1 MKIKTLTA
9 FAAAAMLAAS
19 MSVAS
24 AQNPAGSAGA
34 ESSPSNLNK
43 GSALSTQPQSGAQHK
58 SGKMSKSG
66 MKKSSKKKMRTT
78 GRSKFCMTERGSS
91 NNLNCKFASMAACTK
106 SAKPVGRT
114 CVPNPNLGGTTG
126 AGTGMKSSTGMKK
139 SGSGMTK

>member
-24 AQNPAGSAGA
+24 AQNAAGRAPA

-43 GSALSTQPQSGAQHK
+43 GSALSTQPQSGSQTK
-58 SGKMSKSG
+58 SSAMSKSG
-66 MKKSSKKKMRTT
+66 KKLSKSGYSVK
-78 GRSKFCMTERGSS
+78 GRSTYCSKTATGKA
-91 NNLNCKFASMAACTK
+91 LNCKYTTMAACEK
-106 SAKPVGRT
+106 VSKPGGKVCMR
-114 CVPNPNLGGTTG
+114 NPRMSTTG

-139 SGSGMTK
+139 